1 MTRPKKSPKRRPL
14 NLRKDK
20 RLRLLIHLKVEKKVW
35 LKKLEELCKL
45 CLDFLVGDL
54 DHLQLPT
61 LKKKKKKNLKKQP
74 GKIFLHEFIGVISTV
89 DFRLPGSENVF
100 FGQRAKAVQKQTFSG
115 VSVST
120 FHYRYNSYGSILGIL
135 FLRSIFSE
143 ESSES
148 KGYWRE
154 SNVDK

>member
-1 MTRPKKSPKRRPL
+1 M
-14 NLRKDK
+14 
-20 RLRLLIHLKVEKKVW
+20 
-35 LKKLEELCKL
+35 
-45 CLDFLVGDL
+45 F
-54 DHLQLPT
+54 
-61 LKKKKKKNLKKQP
+61 
-74 GKIFLHEFIGVISTV
+74 
-89 DFRLPGSENVF
+89 F

-154 SNVDK
+154 SNVDKYDPIFLKENTFYKTNFY